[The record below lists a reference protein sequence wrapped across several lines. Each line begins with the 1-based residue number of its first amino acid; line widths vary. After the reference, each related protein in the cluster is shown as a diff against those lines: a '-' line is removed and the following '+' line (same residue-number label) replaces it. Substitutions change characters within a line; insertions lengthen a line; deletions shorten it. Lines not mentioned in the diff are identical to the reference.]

1 MAAARTIAFFDIL
14 TDQQNPQDC
23 INMHDTIANW
33 STFLLS
39 KSQQDEYRVLSG
51 NPNFLLNKKMII
63 YVAYNAK

>member
-1 MAAARTIAFFDIL
+1 MSVGSKPAYLQSAQLNNVIFWMAAARTIAFFDNL

-39 KSQQDEYRVLSG
+39 KSQEDEYRAL
-51 NPNFLLNKKMII
+51 
-63 YVAYNAK
+63 